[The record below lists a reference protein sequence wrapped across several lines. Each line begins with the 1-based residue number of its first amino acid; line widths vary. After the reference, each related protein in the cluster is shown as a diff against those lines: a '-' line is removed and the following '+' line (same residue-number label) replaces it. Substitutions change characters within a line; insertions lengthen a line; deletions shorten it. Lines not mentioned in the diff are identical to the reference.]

1 MLVSVQLDGKER
13 ALTLAEFEESV
24 RAGTIGPHTPVR
36 TSGAEGWVEAGT
48 LPHWSTLADS
58 PEARFRRAWD
68 HPRIPWMTAL
78 ICGVALRIWAWTD
91 GTPAAIPLTD
101 LGTRW
106 TPAIL
111 EQGEGWRLL
120 TYGFL
125 HANFGHVAN
134 NVLMLAYTG
143 AALESIVGGWSVLA
157 LFLVS
162 CLGGGLLSGWLAPE
176 VHALGASGGDFGFL
190 AATVVLG
197 ARYRDVIPVQARS
210 RFGGFIFA
218 LTAWALV
225 NGFLAEG
232 VDNWAHLGGLL
243 SGAAFTALLR
253 PASDT
258 AGARW
263 NRRVAVGAAVG
274 TVGVS
279 MALALAG
286 PWLIPYVPL
295 AEDGVV
301 TERPAWW
308 EPGWSRNRDTGW
320 TSPTRSGALSVRT
333 VRDPDFLTADIALD
347 ELVGSYRAIDASVE
361 VVSASVRVD
370 GVEGRRVTLEG
381 AGWRSE
387 ALLLVRGRYVHTV
400 AVDLPAGRFGT
411 VLVDRVLGSVHLR
424 DPDAMKEAVDRG
436 DSPRGRIARA
446 QVLADLGRDDAA
458 LAELV
463 GTDVATE
470 IARLTILADARRPEL
485 SDAVERAL
493 ARYPT
498 DRRVVIAAVRAWTTV
513 GDEAQ
518 RALLVADAR
527 RRWPGDPA
535 IEQAFADQR

>member
-36 TSGAEGWVEAGT
+36 TRAADGWVEAGT
-48 LPHWSTLADS
+48 LPRWSTLADS

-78 ICGVALRIWAWTD
+78 ICGLVLRIWAWTD
-91 GTPAAIPLTD
+91 GTPAVIPLTD

-197 ARYRDVIPVQARS
+197 ARYRDVIPVQARA

-225 NGFLAEG
+225 NGFLGEG

-243 SGAAFTALLR
+243 AGAAFTALLR
-253 PASDT
+253 PASDD

-263 NRRVAVGAAVG
+263 NRRLAIGASLATVAVP
-274 TVGVS
+274 
-279 MALALAG
+279 MALARGG

-295 AEDGVV
+295 EADGVV

-308 EPGWSRNRDTGW
+308 EPGWSRNRDAGW
-320 TSPTRSGALSVRT
+320 ASPTRSGALSVRT
-333 VRDPDFLTADIALD
+333 ARDPDFLTLDIALD
-347 ELVGSYRAIDASVE
+347 ELVGSYRAVDANVE
-361 VVSASVRVD
+361 VASSSIQVD
-370 GVEGRRVTLEG
+370 GVEGRRVTLHG
-381 AGWRSE
+381 GDWQSE
-387 ALLLVRGRYVHTV
+387 ALLLVRGRYVHTI
-400 AVDLPAGRFGT
+400 AVDLPEGRLGP
-411 VLVDRVLGSVHLR
+411 VLADRVLGSVHLR
-424 DPDAMKEAVDRG
+424 DPDTMKEALDRG

-446 QVLADLGRDDAA
+446 QVLADLGRDEAA

-463 GTDVATE
+463 GTDAATE
-470 IARLTILADARRPEL
+470 VARLAILADARRPEL
-485 SDAVERAL
+485 ADAVDQAL
-493 ARYPT
+493 TRFPT
-498 DRRVVIAAVRAWTTV
+498 ERRVAIAAMRAWTTV
-513 GDEAQ
+513 GDETR
-518 RALLVADAR
+518 RATAIAEAR
-527 RRWPGDPA
+527 RRWPADPA
-535 IEQAFADQR
+535 IEQAIADQP